1 MSVKKEKMKIEQIII
16 LLDLNIPNMKEK
28 IPLTSELIHSNEI
41 VDRSKFSDYPF
52 FLTNQMYPKDALNRL
67 TYQKK
72 MLFFFNKDFF
82 KKTILQNEKN
92 TPNNSQKIN
101 MDINGLDETNV
112 NISYNMQTM
121 IELLFPTSYPVIN
134 NHNNSYAKYIQKK
147 TFFNNTLKG
156 STSFLRYISP
166 VFDIFPG
173 LNTYHSFLKINGNIY
188 TITKTTWLNDFLNH
202 PFYYSFI
209 MEQMLFDDWRG
220 TTSKEIQVMI
230 ETLMDDLEKDMTKK
244 FFVSPTPPL
253 LPPTPPPII
262 TSIETKLQDQV
273 NSTRTDA
280 PYFKNFINEA
290 IKHLNTINGIF
301 KSVPR
306 NKTEDYENIVQ
317 LKDSIDTF
325 FEKISSLNESKI
337 RMPKKE
343 NDLLINLQNNITKI
357 YDLYVL
363 NNKYFKEI
371 YINFNDFENDKN
383 MFVSKFSKY
392 VDYVNKLKLF
402 TKPNKE
408 TTNDEL
414 QKMIN
419 DYATGKTNN
428 FNIYINHI
436 INCYMKPQQNLNVFN
451 FYAIE
456 AGTPAVVPA
465 VAAPAAAAGTPAA
478 AAAGTTAIY
487 FENAENKSFYYPL
500 YVGITKKI
508 ENPIYE
514 TYLMMDVIGGDITT
528 LNNFY
533 CDMRD
538 NNMINMFEK
547 LTYKIT
553 EKKWSVEKKLR
564 FYYDIQDIYSKKK
577 HNKKYNNKSP
587 PKKGGEN
594 KKTKK
599 KKTIKKHFTK
609 TKKNK

>member
-209 MEQMLFDDWRG
+209 MEQMLFDDWRE
-220 TTSKEIQVMI
+220 TTSNEIQVMI

-244 FFVSPTPPL
+244 FFVPSSPPPPPHTPPL
-253 LPPTPPPII
+253 PTPII
-262 TSIETKLQDQV
+262 TSIETKLHEQV
-273 NSTRTDA
+273 RTDA
-280 PYFKNFINEA
+280 PYFTKFINDSIEL
-290 IKHLNTINGIF
+290 LNTINGIF

-357 YDLYVL
+357 YDLFLL

-371 YINFNDFENDKN
+371 YINFNDFEDDKN

-392 VDYVNKLKLF
+392 VDYVNKLKSY

-414 QKMIN
+414 QKMID

-428 FNIYINHI
+428 FNIHINHVI
-436 INCYMKPQQNLNVFN
+436 DCYIKPQQNLNAVFN
-451 FYAIE
+451 FYEIE
-456 AGTPAVVPA
+456 TKLASGTK
-465 VAAPAAAAGTPAA
+465 
-478 AAAGTTAIY
+478 Y
-487 FENAENKSFYYPL
+487 FYDTKNKSYPENKSYPL

-587 PKKGGEN
+587 PKKPKHQKGGEN